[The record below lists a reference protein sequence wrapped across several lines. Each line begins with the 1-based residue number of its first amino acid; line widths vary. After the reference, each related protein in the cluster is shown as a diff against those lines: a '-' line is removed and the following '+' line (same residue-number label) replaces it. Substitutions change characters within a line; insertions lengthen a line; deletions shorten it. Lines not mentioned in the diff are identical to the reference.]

1 MRKKRVFSNLAKR
14 NFRPEIVMCPACK
27 TRLRRFATLSQKT
40 VITLQGP
47 IYAVHCGYRC
57 PKADCNAVRRVYRSA
72 ECDALALPGF
82 TFGLDVVVLIG
93 HLKLA
98 RHQTLDEVHQNLCEK
113 LAAFE
118 TTISRREV
126 MYLFE
131 AYCQL
136 LQAAQQ
142 QKSGPEWEQWIAQV
156 RENGGLIVSIDGIQP
171 DKGNETIYLVRD
183 VLTGR
188 LLNAQNVTNSDAQ
201 TLTKVLQ
208 PVVELGLPVVG
219 AISDAQ
225 VSEILAIA
233 QLWPDI
239 PHQTCQFHYL
249 REAGRPIFEEDR
261 KIRTG
266 LRKDIQNKLR
276 ESRRPTQR
284 RLQELKS
291 QSELTQVSKL
301 EQDQLEILEDY
312 ALSIQTALNFDG
324 SLPFDYPGLKGY
336 SSLEAIEESLQQV
349 NKKGALLPGIFS
361 KSWRDCLNWSGGVS
375 TGKGRSSKLS
385 ECKAGYMRLKRFC
398 QGAIS
403 SKRIRVGLV
412 RILLS

>member
-1 MRKKRVFSNLAKR
+1 MRKRRVFSGLVRR
-14 NFRPEIVMCPACK
+14 NFLPEIVNCPACK

-57 PKADCNAVRRVYRSA
+57 PKTDCAAVRRVYRSA

-82 TFGLDVVVLIG
+82 TFGLDVVVLVG

-98 RHQTLDEVHQNLCEK
+98 RHQTLDEVHQGLNQI

-118 TTISRREV
+118 LTISRREV

-136 LQAAQQ
+136 LQATQL
-142 QKSGPEWEQWIAQV
+142 QKSGPEWDKWVAQV
-156 RENGGLIVSIDGIQP
+156 RENDGLIVSIDGIQP

-188 LLNAQNVTNSDAQ
+188 LLNAQNVSNSDAA
-201 TLTKVLQ
+201 TLMKVLQ
-208 PVVELGLPVVG
+208 PVMELGLPIIG

-225 VSEILAIA
+225 ISEVLAIA

-249 REAGRPIFEEDR
+249 REAGRPIFDEDR

-284 RLQELKS
+284 RLQELKG
-291 QSELTQVSKL
+291 QNELNQTSKL

-336 SSLEAIEESLQQV
+336 GSLEEIEESLKLV
-349 NKKGALLPGIFS
+349 SKKGALSHGTFS
-361 KSWRDCLNWSGGVS
+361 
-375 TGKGRSSKLS
+375 
-385 ECKAGYMRLKRFC
+385 
-398 QGAIS
+398 
-403 SKRIRVGLV
+403 
-412 RILLS
+412 